1 MALLLALLVAN
12 VILHAIVV
20 ARFGVGNHNQPF
32 LIFAFVY
39 AALAI
44 AVALSIPFALWAVL
58 ILALIGI
65 LGLTVTFNQPV
76 RGKTLDK
83 VIWLFDAATIL
94 STGFLLFAR

>member
-1 MALLLALLVAN
+1 
-12 VILHAIVV
+12 
-20 ARFGVGNHNQPF
+20 
-32 LIFAFVY
+32 
-39 AALAI
+39 
-44 AVALSIPFALWAVL
+44 VL